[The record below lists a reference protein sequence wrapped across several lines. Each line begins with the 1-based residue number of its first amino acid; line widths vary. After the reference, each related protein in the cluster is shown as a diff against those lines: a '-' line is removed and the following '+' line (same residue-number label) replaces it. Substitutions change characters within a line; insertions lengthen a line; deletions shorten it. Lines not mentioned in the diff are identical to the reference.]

1 MPGANGHIYGSIAW
15 KRLRALVLARAT
27 VCGICGRPGTAT
39 MPLSTVDHIV
49 PLSKGGEPFAL
60 SNVQAA
66 HARCN
71 FARRDGRP
79 LKNQPIRTSRDW

>member
-1 MPGANGHIYGSIAW
+1 
-15 KRLRALVLARAT
+15 
-27 VCGICGRPGTAT
+27 

-49 PLSKGGEPFAL
+49 PLSKGGAPFDL
-60 SNVQAA
+60 GNVQAA

-79 LKNQPIRTSRDW
+79 LKNGPIRTSRDW